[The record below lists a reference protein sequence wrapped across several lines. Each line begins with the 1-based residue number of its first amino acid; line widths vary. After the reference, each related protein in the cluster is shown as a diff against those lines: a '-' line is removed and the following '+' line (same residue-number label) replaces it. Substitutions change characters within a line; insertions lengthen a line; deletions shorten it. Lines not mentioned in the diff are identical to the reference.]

1 MKKIAFIALLSTLL
15 FSCSKV
21 KDGEFILEGEAKGIA
36 NGKKVVLH
44 KQDDSLGMIPIDT
57 TSVKDGKFTFK
68 GKVKEPFMHLIQ
80 IEGINVETFYTILE
94 TGEIKMVIDKD
105 SIQKTRISGTY
116 NNDEMQSFTDKR
128 NEFQATIKEFEYKNQ
143 SKLAIAQNENDQKT
157 IKQLQADYAVLQK
170 KLKDYV
176 VKYIEG
182 NPKSYISTLLIG
194 SLFAEFEPDLQ
205 LIEKYYNGLDESL
218 KNNTEGK
225 KILKKL
231 KEFKKVDVG
240 KRAPDF
246 SAKSPEGKVISLK
259 ETLGKVTIIDFWA
272 SWCAPCRQENPNV
285 VALYNEFHAKGL
297 NIIGVSLDEDATKW
311 TEAIAKDG
319 LTWTHVSNLKK
330 WKDPIAVQYGINSIP
345 KTFVLN
351 SFGVVVAK
359 DLSGKELRAKIEELL
374 AAK

>member
-272 SWCAPCRQENPNV
+272 SWCAPCRLGNKKLVRLHNNFGADKIE
-285 VALYNEFHAKGL
+285 
-297 NIIGVSLDEDATKW
+297 IIGISVDTDKSKWVKAIEKDKIEFTQLIDPKGFDANT
-311 TEAIAKDG
+311 AI
-319 LTWTHVSNLKK
+319 
-330 WKDPIAVQYGINSIP
+330 Q
-345 KTFVLN
+345 
-351 SFGVVVAK
+351 FGV
-359 DLSGKELRAKIEELL
+359 EELPSKFL
-374 AAK
+374 FDNKGILIAINPTEEEIIKYLN

>member
-21 KDGEFILEGEAKGIA
+21 KDGEFILEGEAKGVA

-44 KQDDSLGMIPIDT
+44 KQDDSLGMIPVDT
-57 TSVKDGKFTFK
+57 TSIKDGKFTFK
-68 GKVKEPFMHLIQ
+68 GKVKEPFMHLVQ
-80 IEGINVETFYTILE
+80 IEGINIETFYTVLE
-94 TGEIKMVIDKD
+94 SGEIKMVIDKD

-143 SKLAIAQNENDQKT
+143 SKLAIAQNENDEKT

-170 KLKDYV
+170 NLKDYV

-182 NPKSYISTLLIG
+182 HPKSYISTLLIG
-194 SLFAEFEPDLQ
+194 SLFAEFEPNLK
-205 LIEKYYNGLDESL
+205 LIEKYYNGLDQSL
-218 KNNTEGK
+218 KDNPEGK
-225 KILKKL
+225 KIVKKL
-231 KEFKKVDVG
+231 NEFKKVDVG

-246 SAKSPEGKVISLK
+246 SAQSPDGKSISLK
-259 ETLGKVTIIDFWA
+259 ESLGKVTIIDFWA
-272 SWCAPCRQENPNV
+272 SWCGPCRQENPNV

-297 NIIGVSLDEDATKW
+297 NIIGVSLDDDAAKW
-311 TEAIAKDG
+311 KEAILKDG
-319 LTWTHVSNLKK
+319 LSWTHVSNLKK
-330 WKDPIAVQYGINSIP
+330 WKDPIAIQYGINSIP

-351 SFGVVVAK
+351 SFGVVVGK
-359 DLSGKELRAKIEELL
+359 DLSGKELRAKVEELL